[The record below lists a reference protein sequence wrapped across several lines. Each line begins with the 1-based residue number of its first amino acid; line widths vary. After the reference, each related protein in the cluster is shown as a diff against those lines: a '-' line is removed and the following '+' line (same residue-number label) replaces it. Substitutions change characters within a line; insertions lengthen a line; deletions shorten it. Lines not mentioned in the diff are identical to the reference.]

1 MGSVRGWRPAR
12 AARSSS
18 GAAPAAASASP
29 HSSSAPDA
37 APPPP
42 LAIAGLR
49 RGLPAWPVGLDA
61 LPDALLVHAR
71 GGRGRPAARPL
82 GAEEGGGGGGC
93 TQPDQAPA
101 PRALAR
107 TRGGAAGGPG
117 LRPDRPAWPGR
128 GGRG

>member
-1 MGSVRGWRPAR
+1 MVPVRGWRPAR

-71 GGRGRPAARPL
+71 GGRGRPAAPPL
-82 GAEEGGGGGGC
+82 GAEEGGGKGRVA
-93 TQPDQAPA
+93 PPAQAAA
-101 PRALAR
+101 PRAL
-107 TRGGAAGGPG
+107 GGA
-117 LRPDRPAWPGR
+117 R
-128 GGRG
+128 G